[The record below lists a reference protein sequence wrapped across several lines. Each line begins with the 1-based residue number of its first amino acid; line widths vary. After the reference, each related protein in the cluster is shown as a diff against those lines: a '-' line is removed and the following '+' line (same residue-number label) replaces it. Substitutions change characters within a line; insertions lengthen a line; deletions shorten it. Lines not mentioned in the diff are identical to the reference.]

1 MDAIFKR
8 VSMRTFLDIDVD
20 DVIIERILRAGMTA
34 PSAKNQRPW
43 EFYVIRNKAILT
55 ALSTCTP
62 YAGPLRNAPV
72 AIAACYRTNDL
83 AEAKMVE
90 LDMSCCCENM
100 LLEAAEMDMG
110 SVWLSFAPL
119 PERQTAGEK
128 VLALPENL
136 KLFAV
141 LPVGY
146 PMAEAKQRDR
156 FDPTRIHEVN

>member
-20 DVIIERILRAGMTA
+20 DVTIERILRAGMAA

-43 EFYVIRNKAILT
+43 EFYVIRNKEILK

-72 AIAACYRTNDL
+72 AIAACYRTNGL
-83 AEAKMVE
+83 AEAEMVG

-100 LLEAAEMDMG
+100 LLEAAAMDMG

-141 LPVGY
+141 LPIGY

-156 FDPTRIHEVN
+156 FDPNRIHEIN